1 MAKGPPFLCSQW
13 FVAPGAGELPTR
25 VPQAV
30 PFALLPLVE
39 AVQGIGSAGFGMLAA
54 ATGWDAEDT
63 ARQHQE
69 FLPVV
74 HDGGKG
80 SCQGLAPQVAGTAR
94 HMAESWR
101 GALLNFPE
109 SG

>member
-30 PFALLPLVE
+30 PFAMLPL
-39 AVQGIGSAGFGMLAA
+39 AVQGIARALRSTAAGPSGLRVLHFRAVGEILRRLTAKCLMEAVR
-54 ATGWDAEDT
+54 DD
-63 ARQHQE
+63 ARQH
-69 FLPVV
+69 FAPVQL
-74 HDGGKG
+74 G
-80 SCQGLAPQVAGTAR
+80 VAIPGT
-94 HMAESWR
+94 SR
-101 GALLNFPE
+101 GC